1 MPLAEVNGEPRRRTA
16 LRTAALV
23 GSALLFGAV
32 GLAVATVVL
41 AQRGV
46 VESHLGDESFRGLRA
61 DRTARLIER
70 EGPLLLPDPAEG
82 ARPIW
87 LNHIG
92 GDVAKGWVA
101 FDALAPGCGSSLRW
115 IVEKRHFVDPC
126 TGRVWPPDGR
136 GLRHHRVKIVQDE
149 LVVDILRG

>member
-1 MPLAEVNGEPRRRTA
+1 MPHAEVNGERRRGRV

-23 GSALLFGAV
+23 GSALLLGAV
-32 GLAVATVVL
+32 GLAVATVLL

-82 ARPIW
+82 VTPIW
-87 LNHIG
+87 LNHLG
-92 GDVAKGWVA
+92 EEVEEGWVA
-101 FDALAPGCGSSLRW
+101 FDALAPGCDESMTW
-115 IVEKRHFVDPC
+115 VEAKRHFVDPC
-126 TGRVWPPDGR
+126 TGRVWPPDGK
-136 GLRHHRVKIVQDE
+136 GLRHHRVKIVDGE
-149 LVVDILRG
+149 VVVDIARG